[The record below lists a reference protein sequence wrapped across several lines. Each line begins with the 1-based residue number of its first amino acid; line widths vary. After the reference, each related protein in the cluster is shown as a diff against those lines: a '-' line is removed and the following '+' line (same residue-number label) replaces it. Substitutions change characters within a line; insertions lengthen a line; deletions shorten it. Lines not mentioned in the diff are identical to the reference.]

1 LDVRQKNMK
10 PTKKNTNQPTKKKSP
25 NSKSPRSDKRI
36 PSKAQAKRIVE
47 KGAKK
52 ITEKDIE
59 KVHKKSKEIE
69 EQFTKGPLREF
80 LDNAKLLLDIVS
92 DYWSGKYRQ
101 IPYFSLAAIVFTLLY
116 VLSPIDLIPDFI
128 PVIGQLDDAA
138 VVSICLFLVLQ
149 DLREY
154 EAWKINEA
162 KKGKQ

>member
-1 LDVRQKNMK
+1 MT
-10 PTKKNTNQPTKKKSP
+10 PPKKKTP
-25 NSKSPRSDKRI
+25 AAPRKKPSTPKAPRLDKRI
-36 PSKAQAKRIVE
+36 PSKTQAKRIVE

-52 ITEKDIE
+52 ISEKDIE

-80 LDNAKLLLDIVS
+80 LDNAKLLLDVVS
-92 DYWSGKYRQ
+92 DYCTGKYRQ

-128 PVIGQLDDAA
+128 PVVGQLDDAA

-149 DLREY
+149 DLKEY
-154 EAWKINEA
+154 EAWKINES
-162 KKGKQ
+162 KKSKG

>member
-1 LDVRQKNMK
+1 MK
-10 PTKKNTNQPTKKKSP
+10 PTTKKTNPSP
-25 NSKSPRSDKRI
+25 TPKPRSSKKPRLDKRI

-47 KGAKK
+47 TGAKK

-59 KVHKKSKEIE
+59 KVHQKSKEIE
-69 EQFTKGPLREF
+69 EHFTKGPLREF
-80 LDNAKLLLDIVS
+80 LDNAKLLLDVVS
-92 DYWSGKYRQ
+92 DYWTGKYRQ
-101 IPYFSLAAIVFTLLY
+101 IPYFSIAAIVFTLLY

-162 KKGKQ
+162 RKGKK